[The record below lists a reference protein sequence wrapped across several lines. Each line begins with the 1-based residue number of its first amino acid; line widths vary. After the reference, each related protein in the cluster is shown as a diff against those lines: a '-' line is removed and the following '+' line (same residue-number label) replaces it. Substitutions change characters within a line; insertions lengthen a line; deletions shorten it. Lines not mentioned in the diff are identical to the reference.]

1 MGPSARKPGR
11 KLSSPTDAPVAVLT
25 EVAHIFIGFG
35 VGCRSVVSRL
45 YSLLALSILHFFCIF
60 PCDLQGFFRMT
71 RLGGVH
77 PPPGTLQH
85 RSEILEALPRHF
97 SGPTPISTRIG
108 QQAAVKMPHWR
119 NNGRCLESDSSLIPF
134 SDFPCPRRKTGNKT
148 ISQTA
153 PYSGRRLC
161 TRSEPRWGAWQPTL
175 YTCMGVFQAFVVS
188 AGLGS
193 SRLSYLCWLSKLRT
207 LMHRVAYAVV
217 TYDDDCTVSF
227 FMCVPA

>member
-1 MGPSARKPGR
+1 
-11 KLSSPTDAPVAVLT
+11 
-25 EVAHIFIGFG
+25 
-35 VGCRSVVSRL
+35 
-45 YSLLALSILHFFCIF
+45 
-60 PCDLQGFFRMT
+60 MT

-85 RSEILEALPRHF
+85 RSEVLEALPRYF
-97 SGPTPISTRIG
+97 SGPTPISTRIS
-108 QQAAVKMPHWR
+108 QQAAAKMRHWR

-175 YTCMGVFQAFVVS
+175 YTCLGVFQAFVVS

-207 LMHRVAYAVV
+207 LMHGVAYAVV
-217 TYDDDCTVSF
+217 TYDDNCTVSF
-227 FMCVPA
+227 FMCVPAYTSTGLRRCGLKNMTAVSVRSAPRTNPCQRHRQNRSRLVAGLRRRVSMRKGR